1 MFFCN
6 AGFAPQ
12 ASHVSL
18 LFPLLLFTQSGQVVM
33 EEKSRANDL
42 LLPSCWAVA
51 QPKLLQTPVRAF
63 PKKAPQGLALE
74 YHLIKCR

>member
-12 ASHVSL
+12 PSHGSL
-18 LFPLLLFTQSGQVVM
+18 LSPLPLFAQGGQVVM
-33 EEKSRANDL
+33 EEKKSSANDLL
-42 LLPSCWAVA
+42 LLPSCWVVA

-63 PKKAPQGLALE
+63 TERTLQGLVLE
-74 YHLIKCR
+74 YHLIK